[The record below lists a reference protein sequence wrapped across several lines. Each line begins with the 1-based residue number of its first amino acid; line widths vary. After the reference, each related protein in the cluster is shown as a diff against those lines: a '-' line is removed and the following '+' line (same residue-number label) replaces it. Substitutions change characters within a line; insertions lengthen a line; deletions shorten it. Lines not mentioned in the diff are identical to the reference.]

1 MERRTGRFDTRAF
14 FKKLVAA
21 GIPGQ
26 QADAYVCL
34 LVRLI
39 GQKIASDKHL
49 DEPPQTAQRE
59 FRFDTGAAAEELVAA
74 GFPERQAEALVCSL
88 VQFMKC
94 RLAIAAVV
102 WHLDEPRQAE
112 ARGTPPIGP

>member
-1 MERRTGRFDTRAF
+1 MERRKVRFDTHAS

-21 GIPGQ
+21 GIPRQ

-34 LVRLI
+34 LIRLI

-49 DEPPQTAQRE
+49 DEPSQMAQRE
-59 FRFDTGAAAEELVAA
+59 FRFDTAAAAAEELVAA
-74 GFPERQAEALVCSL
+74 GFPERQADALVCSL

-94 RLAIAAVV
+94 RLAIGAV
-102 WHLDEPRQAE
+102 
-112 ARGTPPIGP
+112 I

>member
-1 MERRTGRFDTRAF
+1 MERPRSWFDTHAI

-21 GIPGQ
+21 DMPRQ

-39 GQKIASDKHL
+39 REKFASDRHL
-49 DEPPQTAQRE
+49 DEWSESE
-59 FRFDTGAAAEELVAA
+59 FRFDTRAAAGELVAA
-74 GFPERQAEALVCSL
+74 GFPEQQADALVCSL

-94 RLAIAAVV
+94 RLSTAAI
-102 WHLDEPRQAE
+102 
-112 ARGTPPIGP
+112 T